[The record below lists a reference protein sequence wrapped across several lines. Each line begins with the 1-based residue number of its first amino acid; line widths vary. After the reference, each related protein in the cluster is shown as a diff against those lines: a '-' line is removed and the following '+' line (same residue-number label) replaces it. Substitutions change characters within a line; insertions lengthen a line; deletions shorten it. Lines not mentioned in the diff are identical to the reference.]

1 MMDEPFKVLVID
13 DEESIR
19 SVMTKILEE
28 EGFAVDTAR
37 NGKQAIEKSKLNFYN
52 LAFIDIKLPDVEG
65 TELLTALKDST
76 PRMIKIIIT
85 GHPSL
90 QNAIMAVNKGADAY
104 IVKPFNVENILRTI
118 REQLRK
124 QQEAKKYSQEKVI
137 EFIETRVME
146 LETADHR
153 NV

>member
-104 IVKPFNVENILRTI
+104 IVKPRNVENILRTI

>member
-37 NGKQAIEKSKLNFYN
+37 NGKQAIEKSKTKFYN

-90 QNAIMAVNKGADAY
+90 RNAIEAVNKGADAY

-124 QQEAKKYSQEKVI
+124 QQQAKKYSQEKVI

>member
-52 LAFIDIKLPDVEG
+52 LAFIDIKLPDIEG
-65 TELLTALKDST
+65 IELLTALKDST

-90 QNAIMAVNKGADAY
+90 QNAIKAVNKGADAY
-104 IVKPFNVENILRTI
+104 IVKPLNVENILRTI

>member
-104 IVKPFNVENILRTI
+104 IVKPLNVENILRTI